1 MERRTN
7 AEVLATPPPAPAVPT
22 AALASRPGPT
32 GPPARPAHWAS
43 SGERQPPTPAQSQLG
58 DLRARTLDYGI
69 DETAGMGATGNEVGV
84 MLANASNP
92 DPTETANEVA
102 VELARTK
109 AVEEAAELK
118 KQFGSFPDREY
129 PDLDE
134 DQVGLWW

>member
-1 MERRTN
+1 
-7 AEVLATPPPAPAVPT
+7 
-22 AALASRPGPT
+22 
-32 GPPARPAHWAS
+32 
-43 SGERQPPTPAQSQLG
+43 
-58 DLRARTLDYGI
+58 
-69 DETAGMGATGNEVGV
+69 MGTTGNEVEV
-84 MLANASNP
+84 TLANASNP